1 MSDTAEIIRKLQEPF
16 PREAIKTRAGGGN
29 TRLSYVEAHSVIRR
43 LNAATGGRWDFAVLR
58 EEREGDLLK
67 ATCRLTIPGLGS
79 REHVGVQKVSER
91 GGEDLHKGAISDALK
106 KAATLF
112 GVGLELYGP
121 DYEDDD
127 GHAAAQP
134 PARTQA
140 AQTRPAPAAAPAG
153 DDTALLDA
161 IRNDF
166 ESPETRKRALHR
178 YYLAAQSP
186 GDLNAR
192 VEQVAKSGLPGDELK
207 AAYNFH
213 RERLAR
219 QFAPASIAG

>member
-43 LNAATGGRWDFAVLR
+43 LNAATGGHWDFAVLR

-121 DYEDDD
+121 DYEDDA
-127 GHAAAQP
+127 GHDHAPDDLAIVRNMGAKAD
-134 PARTQA
+134 ARKA
-140 AQTRPAPAAAPAG
+140 
-153 DDTALLDA
+153 
-161 IRNDF
+161 
-166 ESPETRKRALHR
+166 ALHR
-178 YYLAAQSP
+178 YYAAATSP
-186 GDLNAR
+186 ADLNVRADLAY
-192 VEQVAKSGLPGDELK
+192 ESGLDAAVLK
-207 AAYNFH
+207 AAYAFH
-213 RERLAR
+213 HNRLA
-219 QFAPASIAG
+219 QQLAPPASYAG